1 MTKQLDN
8 RVAAIW
14 ARVSGPEQQSL
25 PSQVVEVKEW
35 LESQGYS
42 VPLERTLA
50 VDWTSTDILR
60 CPPMQVLLGWVANH
74 EVDAVGSLHLD
85 RFAARP
91 GQVAQIL
98 DIFRQSGVELKLK
111 QTPLPTGLMGELMG
125 LVISIGKAL
134 SVERADQGAKQGLH
148 DRPKLYNV
156 PVTYRKPYGYRWEST
171 PRRLSPGQ
179 KLWLLPD
186 DDWSVSRFICR
197 EAYAG
202 ASSRKIVSQLYGSHI
217 PSPVRNAKW
226 CIQSVVGILKNPVYA
241 GRYHALRR
249 ENVEPH
255 NRVRNTY
262 GKSSSCTLPFEQ
274 WTYLPTVEVINPPLT
289 WEEWLTVQRR
299 LENNKLLAQRNATHD
314 YLLRGIL
321 VCDIHHRRMR
331 GWPYHKK
338 WRYVCPVG
346 DGCGHWVP
354 GPATEE
360 RAREVVALLLNDP
373 EAALQ
378 PTSTKQTEAEL
389 KKELQSLE
397 LKRTRGLNSLVELE
411 RRHTD
416 ASVEGIYR
424 VDDEVY
430 RRLKLQYQAQIQWCT
445 ERVAELD
452 RQLANLQHQ
461 AEVASSLEQMRV
473 ELSSKLSGFSNA
485 EWRRL
490 FTDLGMTMHVEDSGH
505 VVAHCALPY
514 RTAADKAVVIVSSS
528 S

>member
-1 MTKQLDN
+1 MNKPI
-8 RVAAIW
+8 AAIW

-25 PSQVVEVKEW
+25 TSQVAEVREW
-35 LESQGYS
+35 LESQGYV
-42 VPLERTLA
+42 VPPERILM

-60 CPPMQVLLGWVANH
+60 CPQMQLLLGWVRDR
-74 EVDAVGSLHLD
+74 EVHAVGSLHLE

-98 DIFRQSGVELKLK
+98 DTFRQSGVELLLK
-111 QTPLPTGLMGELMG
+111 HTPLPSGLMGELMG
-125 LVISIGKAL
+125 LVITIGKAL
-134 SVERADQGAKQGLH
+134 SVERADQGAKRGLH
-148 DRPKLYNV
+148 DRPKLKGV
-156 PVTYRKPYGYRWEST
+156 PVIYRATYGYKWERM
-171 PRRLSPGQ
+171 PKQLAPGETVG
-179 KLWLLPD
+179 LLPD
-186 DDWSVSRFICR
+186 ERWDIAKFICR
-197 EAYAG
+197 EAYG
-202 ASSRKIVSQLYGSHI
+202 GTTSRKIVRQLFGSHI
-217 PSPVRNAKW
+217 PSPAGNAQW
-226 CIQSVVGILKNPVYA
+226 CIQSVVGILKNPLYA
-241 GRYHALRR
+241 GRYYALRR

-274 WTYLPTVEVINPPLT
+274 WTYLPTIEVINPPLT

-299 LENNKLLAQRNATHD
+299 LENNKLLAQRNAIHD

-354 GPATEE
+354 GPDTDE
-360 RAREVVALLLNDP
+360 RARQVVALLLNDP
-373 EAALQ
+373 EAVVQ
-378 PTSTKQTEAEL
+378 RTSAEQTEADL
-389 KKELQSLE
+389 KKEQRSLE
-397 LKRTRGLNSLVELE
+397 LKRMHCLNSLVELE
-411 RRHTD
+411 RRYND
-416 ASVEGIYR
+416 GSIEGIYR

-430 RRLKLQYQAQIQWCT
+430 RRLKVQYQAQIQWST
-445 ERVAELD
+445 ERAAELD

-461 AEVASSLEQMRV
+461 VQVRSTLEEMRT
-473 ELSSKLSGFSNA
+473 ELSSKLSEFSNA

-490 FTDLGMTMHVEDSGH
+490 FTDLGMVMHLEESGH
-505 VVAHCALPY
+505 AVAHFALPY
-514 RTAADKAVVIVSSS
+514 RQAADNAVAIVSSS